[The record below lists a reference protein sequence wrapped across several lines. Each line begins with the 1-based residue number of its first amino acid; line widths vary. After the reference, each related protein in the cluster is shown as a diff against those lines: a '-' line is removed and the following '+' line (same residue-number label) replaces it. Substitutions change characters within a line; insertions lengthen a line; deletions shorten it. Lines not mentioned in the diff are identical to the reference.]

1 MPCEFVQRNSKM
13 MEVTEELET
22 CTNHNNIRFCTYNTC
37 CVTTTPTPPPPIPQR
52 TKQIINVTIVALSAK
67 QNRKIGSKV
76 VFFSLRTNQIYN
88 EKRNVKK
95 NSLVI
100 ILGPIGFK

>member
-37 CVTTTPTPPPPIPQR
+37 CVTTTPTPPPPPIPQR
-52 TKQIINVTIVALSAK
+52 TKKIINVTIVALSAK

-76 VFFSLRTNQIYN
+76 VFFFL
-88 EKRNVKK
+88 K
-95 NSLVI
+95 NKPDI
-100 ILGPIGFK
+100 

>member
-37 CVTTTPTPPPPIPQR
+37 CVIPQR
-52 TKQIINVTIVALSAK
+52 TKKIINVTIVALSAK